1 MGEETELRLATAED
15 TRELRAVIEDSV
27 RGLSAVYYSPE
38 EIEASLAEVFGVD
51 TLLIEDR
58 SYFVAVAEDG
68 ARIAGCGGWS
78 RWQTLFGG
86 DGRKAGRRDSLLDPA
101 KDAARI
107 RAFYVRPEFARRG
120 IGSRILRACERAAL
134 ERGFRRF
141 ELIAT
146 LPGVPLYEAMGY
158 VEIEPFEIPL
168 SGGRS
173 LQAVRMGKSGIRF
186 A

>member
-1 MGEETELRLATAED
+1 MEETALRLATAED
-15 TRELRAVIEDSV
+15 ARELRAVIEASV
-27 RGLSAVYYSPE
+27 RGLSAGHYSPD

-51 TLLIEDR
+51 TLLIEDGT
-58 SYFVAVAEDG
+58 YFVAAAEGG
-68 ARIAGCGGWS
+68 ACIAGCGGWS

-86 DGRKAGRRDSLLDPA
+86 DGRKAGRPDSLLDPA

-120 IGSRILRACERAAL
+120 IAARILRACEAAAL

-158 VEIEPFEIPL
+158 ERIEPFAIPL

-173 LQAVRMGKSGIRF
+173 LPAVRMGKSGIRS